1 MRRLLVVLGL
11 ALVLSAFPAFTAGG
25 QQREVQM
32 AQGAADGSGR
42 DSHVRSIAG
51 RGCCSKHK
59 GVCGCRNGRVL
70 CCDGSLSPTCTCL
83 RDDVGLPN

>member
-1 MRRLLVVLGL
+1 MKRRLMLLALILALFVLPAVGL
-11 ALVLSAFPAFTAGG
+11 AGARQEKAVQRGG
-25 QQREVQM
+25 IQPVEQCTQEQLMVK
-32 AQGAADGSGR
+32 
-42 DSHVRSIAG
+42 

-70 CCDGSLSPTCTCL
+70 CCDGTLSPTCTCL